1 MQTFSFC
8 ALIGGIILILQ
19 QDTPMKR
26 TRSRKGAPGIVEVAR
41 RAGVAPATVSR
52 YFNSPKMVKIATRNR
67 IEKAASD
74 LGYIRDR
81 MAGTLHNRFSGTI
94 GLVVPTID
102 NAIFAELIEA
112 FATKLREHDRTLL
125 IAAHGY
131 DLSLEVDIIR
141 SLLERRID
149 GIALIGFDHEK
160 APIEMLAI
168 RNVPTVAI
176 WNYRDDC
183 SLDCIGAN
191 NFDAGYRVTKYL
203 IERGHRDIALL
214 FPPTSS
220 NDRAHDRLRGSLTA
234 LEKSATDISKHRML
248 EAPYDI
254 GAAKQVVKNL
264 LETNPPSALVCGND
278 IIAQGAIYA
287 CQNVN
292 IKVPEDISIIGIGD
306 FRGSAF
312 MEPALT
318 TLRMPARRI
327 GNDSAEALCLE
338 LIGNRGKERK
348 RVLVPTKIMERASV
362 RDIRK

>member
-1 MQTFSFC
+1 
-8 ALIGGIILILQ
+8 
-19 QDTPMKR
+19 MKR
-26 TRSRKGAPGIVEVAR
+26 ARSRKGAPGIVEVAL

-52 YFNSPKMVKIATRNR
+52 YFNSPKIVKLQTRNR

-112 FATKLREHDRTLL
+112 FAAKLREHDRTLL

-149 GIALIGFDHEK
+149 GVALIGFDHEK
-160 APIEMLAI
+160 APIEMLTV
-168 RNVPTVAI
+168 RNIPAVAI
-176 WNYRDDC
+176 WNYRKD
-183 SLDCIGAN
+183 SALDCIGAD
-191 NFDAGYRVTKYL
+191 NFDAGYQVTDYL
-203 IERGHRDIALL
+203 ITRGHRDIALL
-214 FPPTSS
+214 FPSTKA
-220 NDRAHDRLRGSLTA
+220 NDRAHDRLSGSLSA
-234 LEKSATDISKHRML
+234 LSDANITLPNKRLL

-254 GAAKQVVKNL
+254 GAAKEVVKNL
-264 LETNPPSALVCGND
+264 LKAELPDALVCGND

-287 CQNVN
+287 CQSMGV
-292 IKVPEDISIIGIGD
+292 DIPQGLSVIGIGD
-306 FRGSAF
+306 FRGSAH

-327 GNDSAEALCLE
+327 GNESAEALCLGLFE
-338 LIGNRGKERK
+338 GRRMEKK
-348 RVLVPTKIMERASV
+348 RVLIPTTIIERNSV
-362 RDIRK
+362 RQTIA